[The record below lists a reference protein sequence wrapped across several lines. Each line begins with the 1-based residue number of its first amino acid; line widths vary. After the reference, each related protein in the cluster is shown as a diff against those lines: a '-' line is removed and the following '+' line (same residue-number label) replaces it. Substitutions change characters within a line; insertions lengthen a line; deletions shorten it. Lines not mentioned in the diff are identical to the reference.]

1 MKHTDI
7 QKEITKLGN
16 CTDENDRNQRDKKIK
31 DNPYPYVI
39 DSLLLITKAI
49 ENHTEQLVNI
59 EARLASIEKHLR
71 RSSLRKQ
78 QTINCPKTTDYYPL
92 RVVGAPF
99 WLLII
104 FVTVIRCLLTK
115 IGEF

>member
-7 QKEITKLGN
+7 QKELTKLGN

-31 DNPYPYVI
+31 DNPHPYVI

-71 RSSLRKQ
+71 RSTLRKQ
-78 QTINCPKTTDYYPL
+78 QTINCPKTTYYYPL
-92 RVVGAPF
+92 RVVRSSL

-104 FVTVIRCLLTK
+104 LVQLLVTYLLRQ
-115 IGEF
+115 